1 MAKLGDALTES
12 WREFQVDGPKV
23 QKALSPKDFNLVLG
37 TDSRLEPLD
46 LSDLLGSYRE
56 IISFK

>member
-12 WREFQVDGPKV
+12 GREFQVDGPEE

-37 TDSRLEPLD
+37 IDSRLEPLD
-46 LSDLLGSYRE
+46 LSNQLGSCRE